1 MSVVSRCLPR
11 KSLRG
16 ITELKGK
23 SVGVKPA
30 QPDLLTL
37 MAAQV
42 GLNAA
47 KDIHWVTDRKV
58 KPLELFAEG
67 KIDAFLGFAP
77 EPQELRARHAG
88 HVIATTTLDRPW
100 SQYFCCM
107 LTGNREFVRNHAVAT
122 KRVVRAVLK
131 ATDLCA
137 TEPTQGTKGRPF
149 LAINGYHPLEGRSL
163 RINPSSTLC
172 SRLIV
177 GRDDML
183 AGQHP
188 GGNVKE

>member
-1 MSVVSRCLPR
+1 MSAVSSCLPR
-11 KSLRG
+11 KILRG

-23 SVGVKPA
+23 SVGVKTA

-122 KRVVRAVLK
+122 KQVVRAVLK

-137 TEPTQGTKGRPF
+137 TAYPGRANHCRSP
-149 LAINGYHPLEGRSL
+149 PRRSL
-163 RINPSSTLC
+163 RLRAADAERGSLRQMARIRRRRYRSVL
-172 SRLIV
+172 RAV
-177 GRDDML
+177 
-183 AGQHP
+183 AA
-188 GGNVKE
+188 